1 MSSKSPGRI
10 GAFGKANSYSYV
22 AARWAFGKAVLPV
35 PGAKAIFDQLRTGA
49 LDVGVL
55 PLENVSGGWVSD
67 VLYELMRLHE
77 TDPHARIIREIDL
90 PVVLCVA
97 AKKATMRI
105 DEAARI
111 YSHPYP
117 LIHTSEWIRQN
128 NPMAEKVETPSTS
141 EAAER
146 VARDPGGIALCNIAA
161 ARRVG
166 LKVLLRSVPTTVENV
181 TRFVAVSKRVPP
193 RGRPT
198 RTCLWF
204 AVPDRPGSLLKALA
218 AFKAHGVNLTRIES
232 RALDSFHRYGF
243 FTELEGGAAT
253 PRVARAIGALKAA
266 TAGVTILGSY
276 PVDRIPRKAA
286 ARLA

>member
-1 MSSKSPGRI
+1 MPLKI
-10 GAFGKANSYSYV
+10 GAFGKANSYSYT
-22 AARWAFGKAVLPV
+22 AARWAFGRDTVHPV
-35 PGAKAIFDQLRTGA
+35 PGAREIFEQLRQGR

-55 PLENVSGGWVSD
+55 PLENVSGGWISD

-77 TDPHARIIREIDL
+77 TDPHVRIIREIDL

-97 AKKATMRI
+97 AKRRTMRI
-105 DEAARI
+105 DEAQRI

-128 NPMAEKVETPSTS
+128 NPMATKVETPSTS

-146 VARDPGGIALCNIAA
+146 VARDPHGIALCNITA

-166 LKVLLRSVPTTVENV
+166 LAVLLRSIPTPVENI

-193 RGRPT
+193 RGAPT

-204 AVPDRPGSLLKALA
+204 AVADAPGSLVRALA
-218 AFKAHGVNLTRIES
+218 AFKTHGVNLTRIES
-232 RALDSFHRYGF
+232 RALDSFKRYGF
-243 FTELEGGAAT
+243 FTELEGNAAT
-253 PRVARAIGALKAA
+253 GRVARALKALRA
-266 TAGVTILGSY
+266 STQGVTVLGSY
-276 PVDRIPRKAA
+276 PLDRIPRAAA
-286 ARLA
+286 ARLS